1 MNGAEC
7 LLRTLLINGVNVCF
21 MNPGTSEMQFV
32 SALDRVPE
40 MRGVLCLVEG
50 VCSGAADGYARML
63 GKPASTLLH
72 LGPGLANA
80 LSNFHN
86 ARKAR
91 SPVISIVGEHSTQH
105 LPYNAPL
112 TADIPA
118 FARTVSNCVRVLET
132 PDQMGP
138 AASAAVEAA
147 LRPPGQIST
156 LIIPADFSW
165 SPAGS
170 VGERVDVRPRSIPG
184 PEKIRHAASILR
196 SEARVG
202 ILLGGSSLLRPG
214 LLAAGKIGAASRTL
228 ILADRN
234 AARYERGCGLFAPK
248 RIPYFPEPANDLLAG
263 LAHLILVETQPP
275 VSFFG
280 YPGQR
285 SLVAPEDCEYHVLA
299 SPEENGAAALE
310 MLAAE
315 LGADAPPAETPPS
328 NARSVPEEGP
338 LTPSVIGQI
347 VAAMLPEGAIISDE
361 MVSSSE
367 AVWPHLGSALPHS
380 HLPVTGGSIGQGLP
394 VALGAAIA
402 CPDRKVVALEADGS
416 AMYSLQALWTI
427 ARENLDVTVVIFA
440 NRRYRI
446 LDVERERTKA
456 GSFGPRAN
464 DMIDIGRPDIDFVL
478 LAKGLGIPA
487 TRVDTSRAFAARFR
501 LAMEE
506 RGPSLIEAVLC
517 S

>member
-7 LLRTLLINGVNVCF
+7 LLRTLLINGVDVCF

-40 MRGVLCLVEG
+40 MRGILCLVEG

-63 GKPASTLLH
+63 GRPASTLLH

-91 SPVISIVGEHSTQH
+91 SPVVSIVGEHSTHH

-132 PDQMGP
+132 PEQMGA

-147 LRPPGQIST
+147 RRPPGQIAT

-165 SPAGS
+165 SPAGG
-170 VGERVDVRPRSIPG
+170 VGERVNPRPKSIPG
-184 PEKIRHAASILR
+184 SEKIRHAASILR
-196 SEARVG
+196 SGARVG
-202 ILLGGSSLLRPG
+202 ILLGGSSLLQPG
-214 LLAAGKIGAASRTL
+214 LLAAGRIHAASKTL
-228 ILADRN
+228 VLADRN
-234 AARYERGCGLFAPK
+234 AARYERGRGLFAPK

-263 LAHLILVETQPP
+263 LTHLILVETQPP

-285 SLVAPEDCEYHVLA
+285 SLVAPENCEYHVLA
-299 SPEENGAAALE
+299 SPEEDGAAALE

-315 LGADAPPAETPPS
+315 LGADAAPEMTHPNAPS
-328 NARSVPEEGP
+328 LPKDAP

-440 NRRYRI
+440 NRCYRI

-478 LAKGLGIPA
+478 LAQGLGIPA
-487 TRVDTSRAFAARFR
+487 TRVDNSRAFAARFR
-501 LAMEE
+501 AAMEE